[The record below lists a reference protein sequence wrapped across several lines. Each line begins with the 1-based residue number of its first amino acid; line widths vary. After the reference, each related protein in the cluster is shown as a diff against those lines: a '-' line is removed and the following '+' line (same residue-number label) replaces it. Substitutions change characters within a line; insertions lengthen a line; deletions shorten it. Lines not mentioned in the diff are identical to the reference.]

1 MRSLPV
7 SEVRLGSLL
16 TFSLKII
23 PVKNPFQLQKV
34 NFEGI
39 RSKMG
44 KKLNKIAVLTSG
56 GDAPGMNAAVRAV
69 VRAGIYYHLEV
80 IGIYKGYDGL
90 INKDFKQL
98 NVRSVANILS
108 RGGTF
113 LKSARSDE
121 FRTKEGRQK
130 AYENFKSEQIDALVV
145 IGGDGSFTGANI
157 FSQEFD
163 VPVIGIPGTI
173 DNDLAGTDFTIGFD
187 TACNTAAEAIDKI
200 RDTAS
205 SHERLFFVEVMGRD
219 AGFIA
224 LNSAIGG
231 GAVAMLVPE
240 HNWSFESLIKRLQK
254 GAKNQKASNVVIVA
268 EGNHLGSAYDIAA
281 KVKEQLGYFDI
292 RVTVLGH
299 LQRGGSPTTL
309 DRVLASRLGVAAI
322 EGLMNGES
330 KVMVG
335 MINNKIAYTPIHEA
349 IKTEKRLD
357 DEEFRIAKILS
368 I

>member
-1 MRSLPV
+1 MSASIKR
-7 SEVRLGSLL
+7 
-16 TFSLKII
+16 
-23 PVKNPFQLQKV
+23 
-34 NFEGI
+34 
-39 RSKMG
+39 
-44 KKLNKIAVLTSG
+44 IAVLTSG

-69 VRAGIYYHLEV
+69 VRASIYYDLE
-80 IGIYKGYDGL
+80 IFGIYKGYDGL
-90 INKDFKQL
+90 INGNIEQL
-98 NVRSVANILS
+98 FVRSVSNILS

-113 LKSARSDE
+113 LLSARSDE
-121 FRTKEGRQK
+121 FRTKEGRVK
-130 AYENFKSEQIDALVV
+130 AYENFKKFELDALVV
-145 IGGDGSFTGANI
+145 IGGDGSFTGADI
-157 FSQEFD
+157 FSREFN

-187 TACNTAAEAIDKI
+187 TACNTAREAIDKI

-224 LNSAIGG
+224 VNSAIGG
-231 GAVAMLVPE
+231 GAVAMIVPE
-240 HNWSFESLIKRLQK
+240 HNWSMDSLIKRLQK
-254 GAKNQKASNVVIVA
+254 GASNQKASNVVIVA
-268 EGNHLGSAYDIAA
+268 EGCHLGGAIDIA
-281 KVKEQLGYFDI
+281 KQVKEKLDYFDI

-309 DRVLASRLGVAAI
+309 DRVLASRMGVAAV
-322 EGLMNGES
+322 EGLCNGES

-335 MINNKIAYTPIHEA
+335 MMNNKIVYTPIGEA
-349 IKTEKRLD
+349 IKTVKRLD